1 MLRLSRQEGRCLRSE
16 AEGEGGPLGQL
27 QCAAVCECMRVCA
40 LSSDSSSAPTPHPSM
55 TSHFLGCLC
64 MGWGGGGGRREREK
78 KLAPLFRSP
87 HLGKRSRDGVGVGL
101 RLGTC
106 EVDRTWECR
115 AAAGEGVLAAGGSQ
129 KWGLRASSWPQG
141 MGAGSPL

>member
-1 MLRLSRQEGRCLRSE
+1 MRQGRLPQPKLGWRLARVLRLSRQEGRCLRSE

-64 MGWGGGGGRREREK
+64 MGCGGGSREGEETGASVPEPPSWEEKQRWGGGGAE
-78 KLAPLFRSP
+78 
-87 HLGKRSRDGVGVGL
+87 
-101 RLGTC
+101 
-106 EVDRTWECR
+106 TWN
-115 AAAGEGVLAAGGSQ
+115 L
-129 KWGLRASSWPQG
+129 
-141 MGAGSPL
+141 

>member
-64 MGWGGGGGRREREK
+64 MGWGGGRREREK

>member
-64 MGWGGGGGRREREK
+64 MGWGGGTQREREETGASVPEPPSWEEK
-78 KLAPLFRSP
+78 QRWGGGGA
-87 HLGKRSRDGVGVGL
+87 
-101 RLGTC
+101 
-106 EVDRTWECR
+106 ETWN
-115 AAAGEGVLAAGGSQ
+115 L
-129 KWGLRASSWPQG
+129 
-141 MGAGSPL
+141 